1 MKFHITFT
9 NYTSGNANN
18 GIVVNVVVNVII
30 KFRFY
35 TRIMSIH
42 SIPPI
47 RYWFHIEYAD
57 AFVVVYY

>member
-9 NYTSGNANN
+9 NYSGNNVNN

-35 TRIMSIH
+35 TRIMSMH
-42 SIPPI
+42 STPPI
-47 RYWFHIEYAD
+47 KHWFRIGCVD